1 MTVQTKKVVKS
12 KSLTDK
18 ENKLG
23 LNFALIK
30 YQIKDFNKKL
40 ELLKEQISILF
51 EQKKQNVIFIFDEKY
66 QGYIQ
71 KITRVMKRFDTTKFK
86 SEHPELYEKYLTDS
100 NYLEFK
106 PFIEELENAK

>member
-1 MTVQTKKVVKS
+1 MTALKKVKS

-30 YQIKDFNKKL
+30 YQIKDYNKKL

-51 EQKKQNVIFIFDEKY
+51 EQKKQNVIFIFDEKH

-86 SEHPELYEKYLTDS
+86 SENPELYEKYLVDS

-106 PFIEELENAK
+106 PFIEELENGK

>member
-1 MTVQTKKVVKS
+1 MTALKKVKS

-30 YQIKDFNKKL
+30 YQIKDYTKKL

-51 EQKKQNVIFIFDEKY
+51 DEKH

-86 SEHPELYEKYLTDS
+86 SENPELYEKYLVDS